1 MKADMSCRC
10 VCVCVFTEAWDV
22 AREPHHHEVCVQ
34 IQTMSGWEKWEGCED
49 QISRKSKLSHER
61 SGAVGSLGVRWAPGP
76 ETRAKE
82 DTWAPSQLLPCQTS
96 PRSLLFFFSSIYSF
110 YFPHTSPRIFT
121 PGLFAFNLPLCPST
135 LSYCPPPRLI
145 SSPRTK

>member
-96 PRSLLFFFSSIYSF
+96 PRSLLFFFLL
-110 YFPHTSPRIFT
+110 FT
-121 PGLFAFNLPLCPST
+121 PFTFPISPLVSSPLYFS
-135 LSYCPPPRLI
+135 PLI
-145 SSPRTK
+145 SPSVPLPFPTVLLHV